1 VTYSCALHPTFALLK
16 VCSIKN
22 APRSYAGTL
31 YFEEKIDAFTPFV
44 FYPEDYPAAVLRFHN
59 VSWD

>member
-1 VTYSCALHPTFALLK
+1 M
-16 VCSIKN
+16 KN
-22 APRSYAGTL
+22 APRSYARTL